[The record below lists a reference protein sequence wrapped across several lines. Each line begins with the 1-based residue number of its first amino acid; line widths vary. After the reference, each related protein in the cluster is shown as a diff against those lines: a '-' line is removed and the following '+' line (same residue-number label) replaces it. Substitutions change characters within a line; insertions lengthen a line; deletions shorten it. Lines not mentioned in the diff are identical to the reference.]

1 MHGTPD
7 APLKGRAAGSH
18 AQSLRPL
25 TAHARSD
32 SDASSWMAHG
42 DTHGCPQLTMD
53 MHTGV
58 IDARHGWRAEQ
69 RTSAPL
75 NSVPATRGSCCL
87 LAGSFGTQLPR
98 VVLLEKGG
106 PAAKKLHDGRAERGP
121 GVKLAVRA
129 WRRAAAWPSPCD
141 HKTSESCARRT
152 VAREQVS
159 QWLLRAAAALR
170 WPRSVEQVVRRRG
183 RHRHA

>member
-1 MHGTPD
+1 MHVTPD

-58 IDARHGWRAEQ
+58 IDARDGWRAEQ

-75 NSVPATRGSCCL
+75 NSVPATRGSCWL
-87 LAGSFGTQLPR
+87 LAGSFGTQMPP
-98 VVLLEKGG
+98 VVLLLENGG
-106 PAAKKLHDGRAERGP
+106 SAAKIL
-121 GVKLAVRA
+121 
-129 WRRAAAWPSPCD
+129 
-141 HKTSESCARRT
+141 
-152 VAREQVS
+152 
-159 QWLLRAAAALR
+159 
-170 WPRSVEQVVRRRG
+170 
-183 RHRHA
+183 

>member
-1 MHGTPD
+1 MHVTPD

-32 SDASSWMAHG
+32 SDASSWH
-42 DTHGCPQLTMD
+42 THGCPQLTMD

-75 NSVPATRGSCCL
+75 NSVPATRGSCQL
-87 LAGSFGTQLPR
+87 LPGSFGTQLPR
-98 VVLLEKGG
+98 VVLLLEKGG
-106 PAAKKLHDGRAERGP
+106 PGGEKTPRWP
-121 GVKLAVRA
+121 CRA
-129 WRRAAAWPSPCD
+129 WPWGEAGGQGLAARCSVAESMRPQDKRELCAAYGGQRAGIAMAPS
-141 HKTSESCARRT
+141 SC
-152 VAREQVS
+152 S
-159 QWLLRAAAALR
+159 
-170 WPRSVEQVVRRRG
+170 SVTM
-183 RHRHA
+183 AT